1 MMLLIVYS
9 LTESIC
15 LQYFANDKG
24 EAINSVKQVNV
35 GDDVMLT
42 VKDGQIK
49 AKTYD
54 ITEGVYNGK

>member
-1 MMLLIVYS
+1 M
-9 LTESIC
+9 
-15 LQYFANDKG
+15 K
-24 EAINSVKQVNV
+24 